1 MTAPTPD
8 TDPEPVPENPRPY
21 GHLTVDELRQV
32 PDLSDDEWIDELRV
46 RGVIVPAYDG
56 PPEELKPIAYLPG
69 AVERFLKERG

>member
-1 MTAPTPD
+1 MTAPTPHI
-8 TDPEPVPENPRPY
+8 DPEPVPENPRPY
-21 GHLTVDELRQV
+21 RHLTVDELRQV
-32 PDLSDDEWIDELRV
+32 PDLSDDEWIDELRA